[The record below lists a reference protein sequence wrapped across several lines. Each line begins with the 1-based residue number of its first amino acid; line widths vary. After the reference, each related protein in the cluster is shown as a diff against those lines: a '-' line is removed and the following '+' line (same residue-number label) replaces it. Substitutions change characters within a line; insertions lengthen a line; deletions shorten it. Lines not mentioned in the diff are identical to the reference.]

1 MKSLL
6 DEASV
11 SVMPQCVKPSR
22 AQIATFWNFARC
34 DYTAAYISCTKT
46 RLDTEDLSLW
56 RSAGLVIDENGL
68 VIPGKAGFS
77 AYVRGENSVR
87 EDMMA
92 NALIF
97 ILSKLM
103 NILACPPDPTQND
116 LDFWKRL
123 QYELDVWFET
133 LPESFTSCWR
143 LEAVSTSNDPARA
156 HFAEIFYSIALCAVT
171 MQQYHFAR
179 ILMLLHK
186 PREASTSVRSQ
197 LRSYREIPEKIVY
210 HSREI
215 CAIALGRP
223 SGYAQIHMVQPL
235 FVAGQCLE
243 DRAERVVIL
252 DLLRGIETD
261 MGWATG
267 YRVTELLKE
276 WGWQTDVPTE

>member
-6 DEASV
+6 EEASV

-34 DYTAAYISCTKT
+34 DYTAAYITHTKT

-56 RSAGLVIDENGL
+56 RSAGLVIDEDGL
-68 VIPGKAGFS
+68 VVPGKAGFS
-77 AYVRGENSVR
+77 AYIRGENNVR

-103 NILACPPDPTQND
+103 NILALSQDPTRND
-116 LDFWKRL
+116 SDLWKAL
-123 QYELDVWFET
+123 QRELDVWFET
-133 LPESFTSCWR
+133 LPEGFTSCWR
-143 LEAVSTSNDPARA
+143 LEAEATSSDPARA
-156 HFAEIFYSIALCAVT
+156 HFAEIFYSIALCAMT

-179 ILMLLHK
+179 ILILLHK
-186 PREASTSVRSQ
+186 PQEASTSVRSQ
-197 LRSYREIPEKIVY
+197 LRSYREIPEKITH

-223 SGYAQIHMVQPL
+223 PGYAQIHMLQPL

-243 DRAERVVIL
+243 DRAERNVIL

-261 MGWATG
+261 LGWATG

-276 WGWQTDVPTE
+276 WGWPADVPPE